1 MGEIRVS
8 GLKSA
13 GEGEAGR
20 LMGSALEGG
29 HSNGA
34 WGAFLWKSPLSRD
47 AEGEMGGSGDVGK
60 GCQAGDTAR
69 SRLRG

>member
-1 MGEIRVS
+1 
-8 GLKSA
+8 
-13 GEGEAGR
+13 
-20 LMGSALEGG
+20 MGSALEGG

-47 AEGEMGGSGDVGK
+47 AEGEMGGAGHVGK

-69 SRLRG
+69 ARLRG